1 MGSSSNNRIT
11 NHAGPIYNPV
21 LTLRYRKGVH
31 CWMFRFRP
39 REVQVAMKNVGK
51 MVVGDGCDDEVYLT
65 WWDAAK
71 ITKAMRD
78 LALACN

>member
-1 MGSSSNNRIT
+1 
-11 NHAGPIYNPV
+11 
-21 LTLRYRKGVH
+21 
-31 CWMFRFRP
+31 
-39 REVQVAMKNVGK
+39 MKNVGK

>member
-1 MGSSSNNRIT
+1 MGSSNRIT
-11 NHAGPIYNPV
+11 NHAGPVHNPV

-39 REVQVAMKNVGK
+39 SELQVALKNVGK
-51 MVVGDGCDDEVYLT
+51 MVVGDGCRDDLYID
-65 WWDAAK
+65 WADAAK

-78 LALACN
+78 LALACS